1 MDVTGKCLIVARYGF
16 DSVSANRFVVIRVRA
31 RYGDV
36 IRVNGI
42 NGMRYRD
49 IWGAYENPRH
59 EDAPIID
66 VEQGAVIVGGKSAYS
81 QRTIC
86 VVGK

>member
-1 MDVTGKCLIVARYGF
+1 
-16 DSVSANRFVVIRVRA
+16 
-31 RYGDV
+31 
-36 IRVNGI
+36 
-42 NGMRYRD
+42 